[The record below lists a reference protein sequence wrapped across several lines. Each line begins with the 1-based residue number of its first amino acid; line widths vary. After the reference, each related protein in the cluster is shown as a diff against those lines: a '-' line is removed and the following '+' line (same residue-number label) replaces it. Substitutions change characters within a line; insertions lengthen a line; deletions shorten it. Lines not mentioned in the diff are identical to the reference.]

1 MAGLGYKQFTAGE
14 VLQASEVNGYLMD
27 QAVMVFA
34 SSAARASALPSPS
47 EGMLTYLKDT
57 DAVEVFSGSSFV
69 AVGGATVGFEQ
80 TFLLMGA

>member
-1 MAGLGYKQFTAGE
+1 VAGLGYKQFTAGE

-57 DAVEVFSGSSFV
+57 DAVEVFSGSNFV